1 MSITNTYM
9 EMQIVNQIQMVKNFN
24 NSCLIASS
32 KDDGKTSKEE
42 QKILNQIYKASEDY
56 IKKLNKIIL

>member
-1 MSITNTYM
+1 
-9 EMQIVNQIQMVKNFN
+9 MQIVNQIQMVKNFN
-24 NSCLIASS
+24 NSCLIASA